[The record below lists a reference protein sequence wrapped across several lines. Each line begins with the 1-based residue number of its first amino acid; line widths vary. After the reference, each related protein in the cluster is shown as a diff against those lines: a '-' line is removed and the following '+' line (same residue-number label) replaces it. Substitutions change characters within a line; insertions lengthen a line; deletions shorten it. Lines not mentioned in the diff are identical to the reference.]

1 MIEND
6 KLHDEAEEIRKETAE
21 GSPEVAEHDHV
32 AELER
37 QLEEAKSKALYAA
50 AETQNVRR
58 RLEQE
63 LQQATSYASA
73 GFARDM
79 LAIKDHLDRAL
90 AAVSE
95 ELRADTTAANFLA
108 GIEATSR
115 ELDAV
120 FQRNGVTRITSIG
133 EPLDPHRHQAMIE
146 MPSDKEPGT
155 IVEEMQAGYT
165 LKDRLLRPAL
175 VAVAKKPDR
184 FSATG
189 LKMAWRGSPT
199 FWRMPRSR
207 GGSSVA
213 LL

>member
-1 MIEND
+1 MTESTKNEEQ
-6 KLHDEAEEIRKETAE
+6 LHEAADEIRKETAE
-21 GSPEVAEHDHV
+21 GSPEVAEHDRV
-32 AELER
+32 AELEK

-50 AETQNVRR
+50 ADTQNVRR

-63 LQQATSYASA
+63 VQQAKSYAAA

-95 ELRADTTAANFLA
+95 ELRADKTAAQFLA

-133 EPLDPHRHQAMIE
+133 EPLDPHRHQAMVEI
-146 MPSDKEPGT
+146 PSDKEPGT
-155 IVEEMQAGYT
+155 IIEEMQPGYMM
-165 LKDRLLRPAL
+165 KDRLLRPAL
-175 VAVAKKPDR
+175 VGVAKRP
-184 FSATG
+184 
-189 LKMAWRGSPT
+189 
-199 FWRMPRSR
+199 
-207 GGSSVA
+207 
-213 LL
+213 